1 VILDCRDKPGND
13 KRGGTSYLQFMRILA
28 FDTTLG
34 ACSAAVFD
42 AAAGR
47 ILAHAWEPIERGHA
61 EALVGMVRGVLDR
74 SGARLSDI
82 DRIAVTVGPGT
93 FTGVRIGLSLARG
106 LKLALGTP
114 ICGLT
119 SLEAIRM
126 NVRDNPEGRA
136 VTTVIDARRGEFYL
150 AAWSADGTRIVA
162 PCAVRHQAAADLV
175 PTGSLVL
182 GTGADKFLELG
193 GAREAVRAR
202 VRDLPDAARIAEAA
216 AGLIAGDD
224 PPQPVYLRPSGAE
237 LPARAR
243 NEIAIVEAGPEH
255 AEILS
260 ALHAQCFDEDWPAA
274 DIARIMGLPGAV
286 ALLGF
291 AAAEPDRPA
300 GFALAR
306 RAADEAE
313 IISIGIIPAYR
324 RRGIARRLVGG
335 LSDRLIGAGASA
347 LFIEVAA
354 GNEAARSLYEGLGF
368 APAGF
373 RKGYYANAG
382 GPAEDALVMRLAL

>member
-1 VILDCRDKPGND
+1 MPGSVAGHD
-13 KRGGTSYLQFMRILA
+13 GRVLPMRILA

-42 AAAGR
+42 AVAGR
-47 ILAHAWEPIERGHA
+47 ILAQAWEAIERGHA

-74 SGARLSDI
+74 SGATLPEI
-82 DRIAVTVGPGT
+82 DRIAVTIGPGT

-114 ICGLT
+114 VCGLT
-119 SLEAIRM
+119 SLEAIRL
-126 NVRDNPEGRA
+126 NIRDNPEARA
-136 VTTVIDARRGEFYL
+136 ITALIDARRGEFYL
-150 AAWSADGTRIVA
+150 AAWSADGARIVA

-175 PTGSLVL
+175 PPGSLVL
-182 GTGADKFLELG
+182 GTGADKFIELAG
-193 GAREAVRAR
+193 EREAVRAR
-202 VRDLPDAARIAEAA
+202 ACDLPDAARIAEAA
-216 AGLIAGDD
+216 TGLVPGEA

-237 LPARAR
+237 LPTRAK
-243 NEIAIVEAGPEH
+243 NEISIIEAGPEH
-255 AEILS
+255 AGVLS
-260 ALHAQCFDEDWPAA
+260 GLHAECFEEEWPAA
-274 DIARIMGLPGAV
+274 DIARIMALPGAV

-291 AAAEPDRPA
+291 AATEPDRPA

-313 IISIGIIPAYR
+313 IISIGTAPAFR

-335 LSDRLIGAGASA
+335 LADRLIGAGARA

-354 GNEAARSLYEGLGF
+354 GNHAAQALYQALGF
-368 APAGF
+368 VPAGL
-373 RKGYYANAG
+373 RKGYYAKSG
-382 GPAEDALVMRLAL
+382 GTAEDAIVMRLAL